1 MFRTSYQPPFKGE
14 ILDSRSSSKPGSR
27 VKRSERS
34 NSNSVEQ
41 LEESTL
47 GESMAGE
54 LSSASAR
61 QERRQGHQ
69 MISTATYYRAERRG
83 SYGYGHDE
91 AGDSVVGG
99 VESDDAL
106 TEGDA

>member
-1 MFRTSYQPPFKGE
+1 M
-14 ILDSRSSSKPGSR
+14 DSRSSSKPGSR

-34 NSNSVEQ
+34 NSDSVEQ

-47 GESMAGE
+47 GQSIAGE
-54 LSSASAR
+54 LPTASAR

-83 SYGYGHDE
+83 SHGCGHGE
-91 AGDSVVGG
+91 ADDWVAGG

>member
-1 MFRTSYQPPFKGE
+1 VFRASYQLLFKGE

-47 GESMAGE
+47 GESTAGE
-54 LSSASAR
+54 LATASAR

-69 MISTATYYRAERRG
+69 MISTATYYRTDRRC

-91 AGDSVVGG
+91 ADDWVVGG
-99 VESDDAL
+99 RESDNGL